1 MSTVPSLDDYRLAH
15 DRLLESLWLAAV
27 DLDLPFAVHVAQ
39 VAEPMWLISYT
50 DRIHRPAPTE
60 HVFACWIESEAH
72 HLAAADGDRPF

>member
-27 DLDLPFAVHVAQ
+27 DLDLPFAAHVAQ

-50 DRIHRPAPTE
+50 DLIHRPAPTE